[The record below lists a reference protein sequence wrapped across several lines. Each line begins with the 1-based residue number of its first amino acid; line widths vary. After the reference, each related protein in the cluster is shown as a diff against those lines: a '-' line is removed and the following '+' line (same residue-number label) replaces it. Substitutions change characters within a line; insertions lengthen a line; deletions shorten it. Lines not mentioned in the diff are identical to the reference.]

1 MHIQRLDPTDRRHVR
16 RYIELPFRLYA
27 DNPLWV
33 PPFVGEVAAQL
44 NPRRHPFYE
53 HSQAAFFLAM
63 EGGEAVGRIAVLDHA
78 RYNEYHGQ
86 RTAFFYHFEAVND
99 RAVSRALF
107 AAAADWARGRGLD
120 RLWGPKGFMAGD
132 GQGILVEGFE
142 HRPAMGIPYHF
153 PYIAELVEDAGLVKQ
168 LDFISCYLDR
178 QIGLP
183 ERFLEVAA
191 RVKQRRG
198 LRTVTFRTKAELRAM
213 APRVMAVY
221 NDSFKEVQGYVPV
234 TEAEAK
240 VITERFIS
248 VADPTLL
255 KLLMHEDEIVGFVL
269 IYPDLSAAIQRCK
282 GRMWPT
288 GWWHLLREFKRTE
301 WLDFNGIGIEERYR
315 GIGGNALLY
324 AEMYDTLIGRLQY
337 QYGDLAQVQETNMR
351 MVQELGSLGVRPY
364 KRHRLYEMSLA

>member
-1 MHIQRLDPTDRRHVR
+1 MPIQRLDPNDRRAVR
-16 RYIELPFRLYA
+16 RYVELPFQLYR
-27 DNPLWV
+27 DSPLWV
-33 PPFVGEVAAQL
+33 PPLVNEVITQL
-44 NPRRHPFYE
+44 DPHRHPFYE
-53 HSQAAFFLAM
+53 HSQAAFFLAT
-63 EGGEAVGRIAVLDHA
+63 EGNEVVGRIAVLDNVH
-78 RYNEYHGQ
+78 YNQYHNE
-86 RTAFFYHFEAVND
+86 RTAFFYHFEVVND
-99 RAVSRALF
+99 RAVARALF

-142 HRPAMGIPYHF
+142 HRPAMGIPYNY
-153 PYIAELVEDAGLVKQ
+153 PYYPELLEDAGLEKQ

-183 ERFLEVAA
+183 ERFLEVATQ
-191 RVKQRRG
+191 VKQRRG
-198 LRTVTFRTKAELRAM
+198 LRTVTFRSKAELRAM

-240 VITERFIS
+240 MIAGRFIS
-248 VADPTLL
+248 VADPTLI
-255 KLLMHEDEIVGFVL
+255 KLLVKEDEIVGFVL
-269 IYPDLSAAIQRCK
+269 MYPDLSAAIQRCR

-288 GWWHLLREFKRTE
+288 GWLHLLREFKRTE

-337 QYGDLAQVQETNMR
+337 QYGDLAQVQETNLR
-351 MVQELGSLGVRPY
+351 MVQELESLGVRPY
-364 KRHRLYEMSLA
+364 KRHRLYHTLL